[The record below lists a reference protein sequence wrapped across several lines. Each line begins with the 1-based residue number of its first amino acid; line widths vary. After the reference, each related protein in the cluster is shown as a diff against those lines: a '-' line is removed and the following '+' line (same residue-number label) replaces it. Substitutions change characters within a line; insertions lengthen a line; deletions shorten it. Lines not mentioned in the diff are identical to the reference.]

1 MKTYLTCVIILLMFV
16 GCATRGDIRK
26 LREEH
31 MRAQERTEEE
41 FTQLTRAAAV
51 LDSLLR
57 DHGESIR
64 RMGADL
70 GTEVATLNERIST
83 LEGRVAETGS
93 RLSRLGQKVET
104 SSIYGSTRSQGQSS
118 RSDTLH
124 AGTAADT
131 TKIVVSLHDPKR
143 LYDAAYDDMTKKN
156 YLLAIAQFSQYIATY
171 PHAEL
176 SDNAQYWLGE
186 CYYAQ
191 GNYPKAR
198 EIFQKLLANY
208 PNSEKIPAALLKIGY
223 TFAEE
228 NDRTGAIRQLRM
240 LIETYPKTEEA
251 QKAKNKIKELST
263 KKR

>member
-1 MKTYLTCVIILLMFV
+1 MKTYLEYFILTSLLFV

-26 LREEH
+26 LREEN
-31 MRAQERTEEE
+31 MRAQERTEEQL
-41 FTQLTRAAAV
+41 TQLARAATV

-57 DHGESIR
+57 DQGENIR
-64 RMGADL
+64 RVGADL
-70 GTEVATLNERIST
+70 GTEVATLNERISA

-104 SSIYGSTRSQGQSS
+104 SSIYGGS
-118 RSDTLH
+118 RPSERLPKSDTLRS
-124 AGTAADT
+124 ATADT
-131 TKIVVSLHDPKR
+131 TKVIVSLQDPKR

-156 YLLAIAQFSQYIATY
+156 YILAIAQFSQYIATY
-171 PHAEL
+171 PHTEL

-191 GNYPKAR
+191 KNYPKAR
-198 EIFQKLLANY
+198 EVFQKLPANY
-208 PNSEKIPAALLKIGY
+208 PDSEKIPATLLKIGY

-228 NDRTGAIRQLRM
+228 NDRTGAIRQLRA
-240 LIETYPKTEEA
+240 LIEKYPKTEEA
-251 QKAKNKIKELST
+251 QKATKKIKELSG